1 LLSGFMFPFHGMPA
15 WARYIGECLPLT
27 HYLRIVRSV
36 MLKGSGFADLAADTG
51 ALALFT
57 LVAMSVA
64 IARFRQTL
72 D

>member
-1 LLSGFMFPFHGMPA
+1 MPM
-15 WARYIGECLPLT
+15 WAQYIGECLPLT
-27 HYLRIVRSV
+27 HFLRIVRSV
-36 MLKGSGFADLAADTG
+36 MLKGSGFADLAADSG

-64 IARFRQTL
+64 VMRFRQTL